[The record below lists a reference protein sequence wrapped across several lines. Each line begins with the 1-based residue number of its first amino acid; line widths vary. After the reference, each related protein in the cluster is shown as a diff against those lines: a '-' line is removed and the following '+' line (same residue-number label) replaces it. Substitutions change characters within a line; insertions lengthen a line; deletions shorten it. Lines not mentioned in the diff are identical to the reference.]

1 MFKLP
6 GLVVRAVSKPTI
18 ALAFA
23 AALLFARSSIAD
35 TIAFNQTGQVG
46 NQTGGPYDLGSYFT
60 VNAPIVV
67 TDLGA
72 FDPTGT
78 GLSAATFVSI
88 YQVGDTTP
96 LVSKSLTAANTHSV
110 AGSQYEF
117 LNGGIDLNLAPGNY
131 IVVGSNFGAAP
142 AEVDNNSCCDN
153 GVYPITNSD
162 GGALSFPTFGTD
174 FAGAFGAFNGS
185 SPTYPTGNDYHT
197 YLAGTFTF
205 VTPEPSSLAALCGLG
220 VVGLVVL
227 ARRHRPA
234 AFAGPVGL
242 VPHATVR

>member
-1 MFKLP
+1 MFKLEM
-6 GLVVRAVSKPTI
+6 LVARAVSMLPL
-18 ALAFA
+18 ALAFGT
-23 AALLFARSSIAD
+23 ALLFAHASAAD

-78 GLSAATFVSI
+78 GLTANVFVSI
-88 YQVGDTTP
+88 YQIGNSTP

-110 AGSQYEF
+110 AGSEYEF
-117 LNGGIDLNLAPGNY
+117 LNGGVDVNLAPGNY
-131 IVVGSNFGAAP
+131 IVVGSNFGAATV
-142 AEVDNNSCCDN
+142 VDNNSCCAD
-153 GVYPITNSD
+153 GVFPITNSD

-174 FAGAFGAFNGS
+174 NAGAFGSFNGS
-185 SPTYPTGNDYHT
+185 SPTLPTSADTHT

-205 VTPEPSSLAALCGLG
+205 VTPEPSTLAALCGLG
-220 VVGLVVL
+220 VVGLVAL
-227 ARRHRPA
+227 ARRRA
-234 AFAGPVGL
+234 AYAGPQCS
-242 VPHATVR
+242 VPHATFQ